1 MNARIF
7 SLLLLVLFVS
17 IFLSG
22 CTNAESKSS
31 EEVVIDSS
39 SNGSSNEVYITNA
52 DVKSENQQIST
63 TQISAQN
70 ESTILS
76 DNSKVETLVD
86 GFGNRTQTRYFPGH
100 PRLRLLILRTSA
112 AGKQEVTVYGNA
124 GDTKIVPDLGD
135 KALTAS
141 GDEIANAAQ
150 LFATSS
156 YGGAKNFMKR
166 SKTESQTPLQP
177 LPSSSFQKPTV
188 QYNQPVETVQNESNN
203 SRENTDVQ
211 QNNPDED

>member
-7 SLLLLVLFVS
+7 SLLLLVISVS

-22 CTNAESKSS
+22 CTDAESKSS
-31 EEVVIDSS
+31 EEVVLDSS
-39 SNGSSNEVYITNA
+39 SNGSSDEVYITNA
-52 DVKSENQQIST
+52 DVKSENRKIST

-76 DNSKVETLVD
+76 DNSKIETLVD
-86 GFGNRTQTRYFPGH
+86 GFGNKTQTRYFPGH
-100 PRLRLLILRTSA
+100 PRLRMLIMRTSV

-124 GDTKIVPDLGD
+124 GDTKIVPDLGN

-141 GDEIANAAQ
+141 GDEIANTAQ

-166 SKTESQTPLQP
+166 SKTQTQTPLQP
-177 LPSSSFQKPTV
+177 LPSAAFQKPTM
-188 QYNQPVETVQNESNN
+188 QYNQPVENVQSESNGN
-203 SRENTDVQ
+203 SENPAVQ
-211 QNNPDED
+211 QKNPDED